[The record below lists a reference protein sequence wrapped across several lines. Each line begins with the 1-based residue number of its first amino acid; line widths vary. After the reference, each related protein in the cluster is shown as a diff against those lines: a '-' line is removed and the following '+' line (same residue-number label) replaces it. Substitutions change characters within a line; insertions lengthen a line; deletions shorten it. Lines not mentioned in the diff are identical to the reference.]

1 MKRPK
6 HKNAMMTLE
15 EDALCMCN
23 TPFPKNRN
31 LIDKSE

>member
-1 MKRPK
+1 MKSPK

-23 TPFPKNRN
+23 TRFPK
-31 LIDKSE
+31 IAI